1 MGKNRS
7 GRYLIAFVLA
17 ISTLTATPAHA
28 SIVSFNCPT
37 GGGTYQV
44 NNGTLTGSTGTCS
57 GDLTLD
63 GSVTTIDTYSLGG
76 TSLNTLT
83 IPSSVTDISG
93 APFSN
98 GGNTLT
104 AISVDVSNPNYSSL
118 SGVLF
123 NKTQTELIAY
133 PASKPGTTYVIPS
146 SVTSTRYYAFA
157 SNKNLT
163 SMNLPNTLTTLG
175 GQTFISSVALSTVNI
190 GTGLTNLGEQSFAWI
205 PTLTSINVDASN
217 TSFASI
223 GGVLYDKNISKLW
236 AYPANKAGTS
246 YTAPSTVT
254 STAYTVFASAR
265 NLETVDLTPVATLSG
280 QEFMDSTVV
289 KEVIFGDS
297 LTILVSQVFQS
308 ASGLVKLTLG
318 ACLTTI
324 QDGAFFGNN
333 SLNSVIYAGKNPTI
347 LNYGFPNSVVPV
359 ASLLGCSSSAPAF
372 TLSPS
377 TISAT
382 TGVSITGYTVSST
395 GGTIASYSISPSIS
409 NTPGLSFSTSTGLI
423 SGVPTTAAASRT
435 YSVTATN
442 ATNSATRDFAITVSA
457 PSPPYVAPVPVPYL
471 KTLTTPKINFKD
483 GKFICTP
490 GTYNAGYTL
499 DGVVQGS
506 TTTFFTPS
514 TFTYNL
520 LINGVVQTSL
530 SVTSSTASAT
540 WNLPT
545 STSGSL
551 MSCSVTVSANGVTN
565 TDKSTDNTSAI
576 SSALST
582 QATSVATANTDYSV
596 SQSANSKA
604 YQKAL
609 VDNRALWRKQVEAI
623 RTNYYET
630 IARITANDG
639 TKKMIADK
647 STALKVYIAAQ
658 KKSAADYK
666 ASQLAALS
674 AREAANKA
682 ALDAKNAAIA
692 KANATYGTYIESI
705 GYGVLIP

>member
-28 SIVSFNCPT
+28 SIVSFNCPI

-44 NNGTLTGSTGTCS
+44 DTGTLTGSTGTCS

-63 GSVTTIDTYSLGG
+63 GSVTTIDTYSLTN

-83 IPSSVTDISG
+83 IPSSVTSISG

-98 GGNTLT
+98 SNTLT
-104 AISVDVSNPNYSSL
+104 AISVNVSNPNYSSL

-123 NKTQTELIAY
+123 NKTQTELIVY

-157 SNKNLT
+157 VNKNLT

-175 GQTFISSVALSTVNI
+175 GQTFISSLALSTVNI

-265 NLETVDLTPVATLSG
+265 NLETVDLTPVATLAG

-289 KEVIFGDS
+289 KEVIFGNS

-324 QDGAFFGNN
+324 QNGAFFGNN

-359 ASLLGCSSSAPAF
+359 ASLLGCPPAF

-377 TISAT
+377 TISVT
-382 TGVSITGYTVSST
+382 TGSPVTSYEITST
-395 GGTIASYSISPSIS
+395 GGAIASFSISPAIS
-409 NTPGLSFSTSTGLI
+409 NTPGLAFSTSTGLI
-423 SGVPTTAAASRT
+423 TGTPTTVASSTT
-435 YSVTATN
+435 YTITATN
-442 ATNSATRDFAITVSA
+442 GTSPDATGTFNLTINAPEPTPAPPTPPA
-457 PSPPYVAPVPVPYL
+457 PPPSPTPVVTALPPSFL
-471 KTLTTPKINFKD
+471 KVKISPTISQTADSYTCDAGSLIFWRYGVTQEPAKLTYQKISLLSN
-483 GKFICTP
+483 GK
-490 GTYNAGYTL
+490 
-499 DGVVQGS
+499 
-506 TTTFFTPS
+506 
-514 TFTYNL
+514 
-520 LINGVVQTSL
+520 
-530 SVTSSTASAT
+530 SVTSFETLNLSVSFAKSSTWTGSTMTCQIYAIQEHAAATFSSLNSDKYNELAKAQRAAIKAADTKYFSDRTAAYDNKRIELRRISDARAKDLSTATTTAQTRAAEAKYRAGLTQASKT
-540 WNLPT
+540 WK
-545 STSGSL
+545 
-551 MSCSVTVSANGVTN
+551 AEIE
-565 TDKSTDNTSAI
+565 SAI
-576 SSALST
+576 
-582 QATSVATANTDYSV
+582 
-596 SQSANSKA
+596 
-604 YQKAL
+604 QK
-609 VDNRALWRKQVEAI
+609 RA
-623 RTNYYET
+623 
-630 IARITANDG
+630 
-639 TKKMIADK
+639 
-647 STALKVYIAAQ
+647 S
-658 KKSAADYK
+658 
-666 ASQLAALS
+666 
-674 AREAANKA
+674 
-682 ALDAKNAAIA
+682 A
-692 KANATYGTYIESI
+692 KAETPKAFTQGLENSGLAI
-705 GYGVLIP
+705 LQP